1 MAVAASTT
9 AAPPAAVAHAVAGWP
24 LRILR
29 SEGLVLLAAALGAFF
44 TALDE
49 PYWLVPL
56 LLFTPDL
63 FMVGYARSTRT
74 GAALYNVAH
83 SYPAPAVLGAVALA
97 SSSPLWQAVALVWFA
112 HIGMDRALGYGLKY
126 DGSFHDTHLGHIGH

>member
-1 MAVAASTT
+1 VASPVLADPPT
-9 AAPPAAVAHAVAGWP
+9 AADPAVVGMP

-29 SEGLVLLAAALGAFF
+29 SEGLVLLAVALAAFF

-49 PYWLVPL
+49 PFWLVPL
-56 LLFTPDL
+56 LLLAPDL

-74 GAALYNVAH
+74 GAALYNFAH
-83 SYPAPAVLGAVALA
+83 SYPAPALLGVVAVASA
-97 SSSPLWQAVALVWFA
+97 NHLWQAVALVWFA

-126 DGSFHDTHLGHIGH
+126 DGSFQQTHLGRIGR

>member
-1 MAVAASTT
+1 VITIETPALPVTAPAVT
-9 AAPPAAVAHAVAGWP
+9 GIP

-29 SEGLVLLAAALGAFF
+29 SEGLVLLAVALGAFF

-49 PYWLVPL
+49 PFWLVPL
-56 LLFTPDL
+56 LLFAPDL

-74 GAALYNVAH
+74 GAALYNFAH
-83 SYPAPAVLGAVALA
+83 SYPAPALLGAVAVAA
-97 SSSPLWQAVALVWFA
+97 SDHLWQAVALVWFA

-126 DGSFHDTHLGHIGH
+126 DGSFQQTHLGQIGR

>member
-1 MAVAASTT
+1 VPVT
-9 AAPPAAVAHAVAGWP
+9 APAAAGLP

-29 SEGLVLLAAALGAFF
+29 SEGLVLFAVALAAYFS
-44 TALDE
+44 ALDE
-49 PYWLVPL
+49 PFWLVPL

-74 GAALYNVAH
+74 GAALYNFAH
-83 SYPAPAVLGAVALA
+83 SYPAPALLGAIAVAA
-97 SSSPLWQAVALVWFA
+97 SDHLWQAVALIWFA

-126 DGSFHDTHLGHIGH
+126 DGSFKQTHLGSIGR

>member
-1 MAVAASTT
+1 VLGDAPSAPVVAPAV
-9 AAPPAAVAHAVAGWP
+9 VGLP

-29 SEGLVLLAAALGAFF
+29 SEGLVLLAVALAAYF

-49 PYWLVPL
+49 PWWLVPL
-56 LLFTPDL
+56 LLFAPDL

-74 GAALYNVAH
+74 GAALYNFAH
-83 SYPAPAVLGAVALA
+83 SYPAPALLGTVAVAT
-97 SSSPLWQAVALVWFA
+97 SDHVWQAVALVWFA

-126 DGSFHDTHLGHIGH
+126 DGSFKQTHLGSIGR

>member
-1 MAVAASTT
+1 MTSPT
-9 AAPPAAVAHAVAGWP
+9 APTLGAAVVGVP

-29 SEGLVLLAAALGAFF
+29 SEGLVLLAVALAAFF

-49 PYWLVPL
+49 PFWLVPL
-56 LLFTPDL
+56 LLFAPDL

-74 GAALYNVAH
+74 GAALYNFAH
-83 SYPAPAVLGAVALA
+83 SYPAPALLGAVAVAA
-97 SSSPLWQAVALVWFA
+97 SDHLWQAVALVWFA

-126 DGSFHDTHLGHIGH
+126 DGSFQQTHLGQIGR